1 MNFRVFGSSGKH
13 RSASRVRAYFLFFFS
28 ALASFFS
35 LAVFVAGFFF
45 SFLASLDFMFVGM
58 WNGTEWESHR

>member
-58 WNGTEWESHR
+58 WNGTERESNR